1 MRGPDHA
8 WMLAV
13 RKWSREE
20 ERMSKASEWAKQ
32 RSAECWAHG
41 KKDRADIHAHIL
53 PTLTAGPLLPAP
65 RLVIFRKADAR
76 LVLSADEALSLAEW
90 IFDTFGEKP

>member
-20 ERMSKASEWAKQ
+20 ERMSKASEWA
-32 RSAECWAHG
+32 RMAPAMVFRETEVDEGMDPFVAVVSSEGDLVFDECENSEDAMRLSPAMAMRFARW
-41 KKDRADIHAHIL
+41 IL
-53 PTLTAGPLLPAP
+53 
-65 RLVIFRKADAR
+65 
-76 LVLSADEALSLAEW
+76 
-90 IFDTFGEKP
+90 DTFGEGS